1 MARWKIEKAG
11 KKDSGEISE
20 LYRTVWMARSDLFPR
35 DLMLNRMPM
44 ADEVIEAMKSKEYY
58 VVRESGRIAGVVR
71 VSMDHGACLLDRM
84 VVHPGHRGKGI
95 GKALTEH
102 AIDWARKNKAKKVW
116 LDTSPK
122 LKDAAA
128 LYEKLGFKECGYF
141 RRHYW
146 GEDIKFYEL
155 IL

>member
-1 MARWKIEKAG
+1 MVRWKAEKAG
-11 KKDSGEISE
+11 KDDAKEISE
-20 LYRTVWMARSDLFPR
+20 LYRTVWESHTGLFPR
-35 DLMLNRMPM
+35 DLMVNRMPL
-44 ADEVIEAMKSKEYY
+44 AGEVAEAMGSKTYY
-58 VVRESGRIAGVVR
+58 VIREEGSIVGVVR
-71 VSMDHGACLLDRM
+71 LTMDHGACLLDRM

-95 GKALTEH
+95 GEALTKH
-102 AIDWARKNKAKKVW
+102 AIEWAGKKKAEKIW

-122 LKDAAA
+122 LEDAMA
-128 LYEKLGFKECGYF
+128 LYEKMGFRECGYF

>member
-1 MARWKIEKAG
+1 MARWKTEKAG
-11 KKDSGEISE
+11 LEDAGEISE
-20 LYRTVWMARSDLFPR
+20 LYKTVWSARSELFPR
-35 DLMLNRMPM
+35 DLMLNRMPL
-44 ADEVIEAMKSKEYY
+44 AGEVREAMGSKSYY
-58 VVRESGRIAGVVR
+58 VIREGDSIVGVVR

-84 VVHPGHRGKGI
+84 VVHPEHRGKGI
-95 GKALTEH
+95 GEALTKH
-102 AIDWARKNKAKKVW
+102 AIEWAREQKAEKIW

-122 LKDAAA
+122 LKDAIA
-128 LYEKLGFKECGYF
+128 LYEKLGFRECGYF

>member
-11 KKDSGEISE
+11 KKDAKEISE
-20 LYRTVWMARSDLFPR
+20 LYRIVWTARSEIFPR
-35 DLMLNRMPM
+35 ELMLNRMPLPG
-44 ADEVIEAMKSKEYY
+44 EVAEAMGSKSYY
-58 VVRESGRIAGVVR
+58 VIRKEGRIVGVVR

-84 VVHPGHRGKGI
+84 VVHPEHRGKGI
-95 GKALTEH
+95 GKALTKH
-102 AIDWARKNKAKKVW
+102 AIDWARKTKAKKVW

-128 LYEKLGFKECGYF
+128 LYESMGFKECGYF
-141 RRHYW
+141 RKHYW